1 MAKYII
7 EYDVCLG
14 DEVRFKK
21 TDGNF
26 QYGIVQDVSQLP
38 DVFVE
43 GFDEGEYKRWRIGVD
58 RLDFYSYS
66 SRREAGGWSRL
77 EIDRNENVEFVHI
90 GDVGTEDFGKL
101 KYTKMKD
108 YGKDRNIKVEIP

>member
-7 EYDVCLG
+7 EYDVRLG
-14 DEVRFKK
+14 DEVCFKRM
-21 TDGNF
+21 DEIF
-26 QYGIVQDVSQLP
+26 QYGVVQDISQLP

-43 GFDEGEYKRWRIGVD
+43 GFDGGQYKRWRIGVD
-58 RLDFYSYS
+58 KLHFYNS
-66 SRREAGGWSRL
+66 SRENAGGWSRV
-77 EIDRNENVEFVHI
+77 EIDRNENVEFVHV

-108 YGKDRNIKVEIP
+108 YGKQKREAHV

>member
-7 EYDVCLG
+7 EYDVRLG

-21 TDGNF
+21 TDETF

-43 GFDEGEYKRWRIGVD
+43 GFDMGEYKRWRIGVD
-58 RLDFYSYS
+58 RLDFYNS
-66 SRREAGGWSRL
+66 SRQDAGGWSRV
-77 EIDRNENVEFVHI
+77 EIDKNENVEFVHC
-90 GDVGTEDFGKL
+90 GDVGTEEFGKL

-108 YGKDRNIKVEIP
+108 YGKQYKK

>member
-14 DEVRFKK
+14 DEVRFKR
-21 TDGNF
+21 TDGIF

-43 GFDEGEYKRWRIGVD
+43 GFDLGEYKRWRIGVD
-58 RLDFYSYS
+58 KLDFYNS
-66 SRREAGGWSRL
+66 SRKNAGGWGRV
-77 EIDRNENVEFVHI
+77 EIPRNENVEFVHI

-108 YGKDRNIKVEIP
+108 YGKDWGRKTD